1 MEMDGGIRWSAQA
14 ADLIQWFK
22 QRRAELPD
30 TPFPLN
36 TWTHVS
42 GPSTFYAALEQDIAH
57 GPQSTRAAALV
68 GDLEDL
74 FAWWSRE
81 RGARD
86 PHSG

>member
-1 MEMDGGIRWSAQA
+1 MDMEEGTRWSAQA

-22 QRRAELPD
+22 QRRAELPA

-36 TWTHVS
+36 AWTHVR
-42 GPSTFYAALEQDIAH
+42 GPSTFYAALEQDIAQ

-74 FAWWSRE
+74 FAWWSKE

-86 PHSG
+86 PYPG

>member
-1 MEMDGGIRWSAQA
+1 MGGGTLWSAHA
-14 ADLIQWFK
+14 VDLIEWFE
-22 QRRAELPD
+22 QRQAELPA

-36 TWTHVS
+36 AWTFVS
-42 GPSTFYAALEQDIAH
+42 TPVNFYTALDRDIAQ

-74 FAWWSRE
+74 FAWWSKE

-86 PHSG
+86 PPF